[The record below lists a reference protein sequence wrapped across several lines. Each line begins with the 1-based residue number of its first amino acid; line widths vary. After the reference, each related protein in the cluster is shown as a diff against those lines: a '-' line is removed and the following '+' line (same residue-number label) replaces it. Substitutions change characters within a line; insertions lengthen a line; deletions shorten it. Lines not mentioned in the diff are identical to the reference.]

1 VLKNLQNKKFCIKL
15 KHKCYREILEDSEH
29 AIYSLL
35 FIHMKMKKMLLGAFL
50 GIFAIAGIAILP
62 NYTNADEV
70 KDVSKSTDGT
80 K

>member
-1 VLKNLQNKKFCIKL
+1 
-15 KHKCYREILEDSEH
+15 
-29 AIYSLL
+29 
-35 FIHMKMKKMLLGAFL
+35 MKMKKMLLGAFL